1 MEYVLRKHKFIM
13 KEIENLFI
21 IVQIFM
27 RFYTNMIMIN

>member
-1 MEYVLRKHKFIM
+1 MEYVLRKHKFIK

-27 RFYTNMIMIN
+27 RFYTNMIMKS